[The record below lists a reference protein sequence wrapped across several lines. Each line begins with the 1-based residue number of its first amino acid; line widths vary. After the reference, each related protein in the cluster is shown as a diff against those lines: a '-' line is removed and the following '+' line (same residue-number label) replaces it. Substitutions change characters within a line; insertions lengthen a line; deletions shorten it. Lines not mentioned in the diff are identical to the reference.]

1 MDQELQ
7 HGHLQA
13 SNLIYKLIHQD
24 PPNKRIFFYYMFEI
38 NPLNNHN
45 LTVKRVYDHSKNN
58 DKGFIWRKIFVI
70 DNFYKNPDQVR
81 NYALSC
87 ELKCGKEY
95 CGSLVG
101 KRVVEDN
108 QEMRDNLR
116 PIFTTLC
123 NQKEWNNLEYDEDEF
138 QKKWDNMKFM
148 VNHTTHDDI
157 MDKFTDT
164 VYCYTHHK
172 DDIGYKWAALVYLNT
187 DEECNG
193 GTNFYRQWEDHAY
206 GYDYNL
212 KSDIMFTSEMK
223 YNTMVLYEAR
233 QTHGAILDR
242 KMYKQHPRL
251 AQVFFM

>member
-13 SNLIYKLIHQD
+13 CNLIYKLIHQD
-24 PPNKRIFFYYMFEI
+24 PPNKRIFFYYMFET

>member
-24 PPNKRIFFYYMFEI
+24 PPNKRIFFYYMFET